1 MAGPNPHLTRRLQGF
16 GTTIFAEMSA
26 LAART
31 QAVNLGQG
39 FPDTDGPAEIIDVA
53 VAAMRAGHNQYP
65 PGPGLPELRQA
76 VGRHQKR
83 FYDLDYQPESEIL
96 VTVGAT
102 EAIAATMISL
112 LEPGDEVITFEP
124 WYDSYGA
131 SIAMAG
137 GIKKVVTLSPP
148 EYSFDPA
155 ELESSVTANTKLILL
170 NTPHNPSGKVFSA
183 SEMNAIADIA
193 KRHDL
198 IVVTDEVYEHLVFE
212 GEHIPMASL
221 PGMWDRTVTISSGG
235 KTFSF
240 TGWKIG
246 WVCAPAALVGAIRTA
261 KQFLTF
267 VHSGPFQLA
276 IAAALDLDDSY
287 YAEFVDD
294 FRARR
299 DLLCDGLAKAGF
311 DVFAPQGTY
320 FVNTDIRP
328 LGATDGID
336 FCLTLPDRVGV
347 VGIPTQVFYDNR
359 ERGKHLVR
367 FTFCKT
373 EAVLR
378 DGIERLAKLND

>member
-1 MAGPNPHLTRRLQGF
+1 MAEPNPHLSRRLQGF

-31 QAVNLGQG
+31 HAVNLGQG
-39 FPDTDGPAEIIDVA
+39 FPDTDGPDEIIDVA

-83 FYDLDYQPESEIL
+83 FYDLDYHPESEIL

-131 SIAMAG
+131 SVAMAG
-137 GIKKVVTLSPP
+137 GIKKVITLSPP

-155 ELESSVTANTKLILL
+155 ELESLVTAKTKLILL

-183 SEMNAIADIA
+183 AEMSAVADIA

-198 IVVTDEVYEHLVFE
+198 IVVTDEVYEHLVFD

-287 YAEFVDD
+287 YAEFVRD
-294 FRARR
+294 FRVRR
-299 DLLCDGLAKAGF
+299 DLLCDGLANAGF
-311 DVFAPQGTY
+311 DVFVPQGTY

-328 LGATDGID
+328 LGASDGVD
-336 FCLTLPDRVGV
+336 FCLALPDRVGV

-359 ERGKHLVR
+359 DRGKHLVR

-378 DGIERLAKLND
+378 DGIDRLANLNA